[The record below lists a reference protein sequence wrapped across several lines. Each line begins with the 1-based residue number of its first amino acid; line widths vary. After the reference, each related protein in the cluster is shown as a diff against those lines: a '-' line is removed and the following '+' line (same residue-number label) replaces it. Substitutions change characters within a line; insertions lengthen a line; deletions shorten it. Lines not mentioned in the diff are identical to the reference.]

1 MGREVNKRL
10 TPRERTFA
18 KAYAQTRDVQA
29 AEIKAGYADG
39 YTYGYKLMKKPEIA
53 AAVEAETAK
62 ILANQLAPM
71 ALNTLAKILKDPKE
85 KGSTKVS
92 AAKVVLSENRL
103 YNAAGDGEKPLEDMT
118 PAERS
123 AYQAKLQTMLD
134 ALDLQ
139 ARTIEGEA
147 IDVAPGDD
155 IFD

>member
-1 MGREVNKRL
+1 MKRL
-10 TPRERTFA
+10 NPRERAFA
-18 KAYAQTRDVQA
+18 RAYAQTRDA
-29 AEIKAGYADG
+29 KIAGAKAGYAPSDS
-39 YTYGYKLMKKPEIA
+39 YEYRLTKRPEIA

-62 ILANQLAPM
+62 ILANQLAPL

-103 YNAAGDGEKPLEDMT
+103 YNAAGEGEKPLEDMS
-118 PAERS
+118 PAERR

-139 ARTIEGEA
+139 ARTIEGDA
-147 IDVAPGDD
+147 IDVTPGDD